1 MKLGFTYSTYRVI
14 QILMILLVMLEVQ
27 AQDPQFSQ
35 YYANPIYT
43 NPAFAGSSN
52 VGRGVINYRSQ
63 WPSISG
69 TFRTFSASYDEHY
82 DIINGGV
89 GIMITGD
96 EAGEGTLRTI
106 SLNGMYSYQIIINKY
121 LTIRAGIQGALFQK
135 SIEFGKLKF
144 YDQIVKQKGFVYLTQ
159 EQPTAPTV
167 YYTNFSAGMVAYT
180 NYFYGGF
187 AIHNLNEPTQD
198 FYSTGS
204 GVDQDTKSAIPMRYT
219 GHLGLMIPLSQ
230 SRTPKY
236 ATNLYP
242 NILYMQ
248 QNQFNQLNAGL
259 YFSKGQ
265 YVIGGYFR
273 QNSVNSDAVILLLGL
288 RLPKLRIGFS
298 YDATL
303 SEARPGAKQSYEVS
317 LAFELKKRTPKR
329 TIRSIKCPEF

>member
-1 MKLGFTYSTYRVI
+1 MLLILALGVH
-14 QILMILLVMLEVQ
+14 
-27 AQDPQFSQ
+27 AQDPQFTQ

-43 NPAFAGSSN
+43 NPAFAGSST
-52 VGRGVINYRSQ
+52 VGRAVINYRSQ
-63 WPSISG
+63 WPTISG

-82 DIINGGV
+82 DVINGGIGV
-89 GIMITGD
+89 MLTGD

-106 SLNGMYSYQIIINKY
+106 ALSGVYSYQIIINKY
-121 LTIRAGIQGALFQK
+121 LTVRAGIQGAVFQK

-159 EQPTAPTV
+159 ELPTSPTV
-167 YYTNFSAGMVAYT
+167 FYSNFSAGMVAYT

-187 AIHNLNEPTQD
+187 AIHNLNEPQQD
-198 FYSTGS
+198 FYPES
-204 GVDQDTKSAIPMRYT
+204 GDPDTRSNVPMRYT
-219 GHLGLMIPLSQ
+219 GHMGLMIPITKGRS
-230 SRTPKY
+230 PKFS
-236 ATNLYP
+236 TTLYP

-248 QNQFNQLNAGL
+248 QKQFNQLNAGL
-259 YFSKGQ
+259 YLSKGQ
-265 YVIGGYFR
+265 YVFGGYFR
-273 QNSVNSDAVILLLGL
+273 QNSVNSDAIIFLLGL